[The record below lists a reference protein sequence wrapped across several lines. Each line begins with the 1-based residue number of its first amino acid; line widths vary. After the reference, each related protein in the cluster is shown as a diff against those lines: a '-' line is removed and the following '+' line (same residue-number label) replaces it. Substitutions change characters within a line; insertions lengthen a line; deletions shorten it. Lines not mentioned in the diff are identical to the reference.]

1 GHRGSSPT
9 HVALHVPWHHPCD
22 LRQLPKQMSVG
33 RHGTTEARTPSKGES
48 MSVRRWFP
56 GVVLIPLLLVAGR
69 GSSQGAPGD
78 LHLGFGGF
86 GGMPTQIRS
95 SIRDR
100 RGRRI
105 DTGFLTVLKR
115 TRDPLWRLG
124 AGVSARMAGGL
135 PGAAREGSAPA
146 RLAAGDHVV

>member
-33 RHGTTEARTPSKGES
+33 RHGTTEARTTSKRAS
-48 MSVRRWFP
+48 MAARRWFP

-78 LHLGFGGF
+78 LDLGFGGF
-86 GGMPTQIRS
+86 GVG
-95 SIRDR
+95 
-100 RGRRI
+100 GRI
-105 DTGFLTVLKR
+105 DDLGLQANAVIVDPAGRVVLAGKR
-115 TRDPLWRLG
+115 VFKD
-124 AGVSARMAGGL
+124 
-135 PGAAREGSAPA
+135 
-146 RLAAGDHVV
+146 